1 MLHILTWFRRWR
13 FVVRIASRD
22 PAHAEG
28 ALILARRVIAEQRKV
43 IERQKRMIEKLQ
55 HPTN

>member
-22 PAHAEG
+22 VAHAEG
-28 ALILARRVIAEQRKV
+28 ALIIARRIIAEQRKV
-43 IERQKRMIEKLQ
+43 IERQKKMIEELKA
-55 HPTN
+55 